1 VTQKQQERNMTMK
14 NWKKWLIS
22 GLVLLVGSGAYAGLK
37 GETQVYYA
45 HDAAP
50 AVRIHNTSDETVVIT
65 ITGDSASD
73 DTVVI
78 GSTSTTLDLSGTAID
93 TIAELQAA
101 IEACADSD
109 EKTPLETESYC
120 AAATS
125 ETIDDELLAEAV
137 TIRPGDWGA
146 LHWDTSDTKH
156 YRTSIPKSEHGSKR
170 GSMVVKSVYG
180 SAGGTGDIT
189 VIGYLNRTEVYRKVI
204 ESPVYAW
211 SAAGT
216 TETWASDDVSMGNIE
231 IPLDIVVAPSDC
243 FLVSVQRETTGTTGG
258 IGLRV
263 KALE

>member
-1 VTQKQQERNMTMK
+1 MTMK
-14 NWKKWLIS
+14 DMKKLVIS
-22 GLVLLVGSGAYAGLK
+22 GLALLVAAGVYAGLK
-37 GETQVYYA
+37 GETQIYYTS
-45 HDAAP
+45 DAAP
-50 AVRIHNTSDETVVIT
+50 AIRIHNTSDETVVIT

-78 GSTSTTLDLSGTAID
+78 GSTSTTLDLSGAAID

-109 EKTPLETESYC
+109 SKTPLETESYC

-125 ETIDDELLAEAV
+125 EAIDDELLAEAV
-137 TIRPGDWGA
+137 TIRPGEWGA
-146 LHWDTSDTKH
+146 LHWDTSDTMH
-156 YRTSIPKSEHGSKR
+156 YRASVPKSEHGSKR

-189 VIGYLNRTEVYRKVI
+189 VVGYINRSEVFRKVI

-243 FLVSVQRETTGTTGG
+243 FLVSVDRATTGTTGG